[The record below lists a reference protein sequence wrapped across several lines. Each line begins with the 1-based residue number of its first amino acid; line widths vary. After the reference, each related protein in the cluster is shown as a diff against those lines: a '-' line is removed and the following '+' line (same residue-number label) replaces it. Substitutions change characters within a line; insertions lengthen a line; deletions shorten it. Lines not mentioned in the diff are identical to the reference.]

1 MSDADR
7 ALLERAAQAAG
18 YVLKWTDYGVAQH
31 VSPAEGRIFWNP
43 RDEDGDALR
52 LAVKL
57 RLDVRHLLPCGVEA
71 GTSGYVSNVE
81 FGGDHGAATR
91 VAIVRAAAAM
101 VPA

>member
-1 MSDADR
+1 VTDRELLDR
-7 ALLERAAQAAG
+7 AAKAAG
-18 YVLKWTDYGVAQH
+18 YALIDTRPGYPSWVQGLGHWDPLTND
-31 VSPAEGRIFWNP
+31 S
-43 RDEDGDALR
+43 DAFR

-81 FGGDHGAATR
+81 FEGDHGAATR

-101 VPA
+101 VSA